1 MATKVFDLYAEIS
14 LDNSSYME
22 GLKTSENAGKDFEST
37 LKDNTSKTKTGFDTL
52 STAVSAC
59 KTVLATVGIG
69 FTMDKVIKGL
79 SEAYDEANKL
89 DEKLRGASTLYGSVA
104 VDQTKL
110 VDNLKSISLK
120 TGESLEVLGQTVYDA
135 MSAGV
140 QPTEDMADVLKVVAS
155 SSKLAKAGFTDTN
168 TAMKASLSIINAYG
182 MGIENINKVSDI
194 LLNTQNLGVT
204 TVGELSNALSKVT
217 PVASAFG
224 VSIEN
229 VTSALALMT
238 KQGTNTEVA
247 STGLS
252 SILSELGK
260 SGTTASENLQKASLS
275 AGLTETSFK
284 DLLSSGKS
292 LGDILDIMADYAEQ
306 NNLSLVDM
314 FSSIEAGKS
323 ALQITN
329 AGAEEF
335 NKTLDSMETATG
347 LVSESFE
354 KMVTPSQKL
363 DSAIATLKTTI
374 GEKLKPAVDSAKT
387 AVANLITK
395 MLGQEGQAEDL
406 DTAMSTLNKTLE
418 DYALAQEE
426 AKKKTDAFNLS
437 LEMTTKLNATV
448 ALKDLTESWKQ
459 YEAESQKVNQSIE
472 DTKVG
477 LESLY
482 YKAEKW
488 ATDYKLIP
496 QEDLDEIYDY
506 EERMNTL
513 LSLLQDYAEK
523 YQQTWS
529 EVTNDTSES
538 WLHKNVRELIEDVQE
553 YNVNLI
559 TLKDTQ
565 TQYENALNSTATSVA
580 QFVKDGK
587 LSLDEIRIYANA
599 LYDDVV
605 EILQNTKEEYSDIG
619 EVVEETN
626 GDIEESASTTIDTL
640 SKKLSLMEK
649 KIEDDFPNAFDSIKK
664 SFNAFKFSSLEDIE
678 EVYDLLKNPPAT
690 RELKPFDIDLSPIT
704 LAKTEFSKA
713 SDSILE
719 DTELT
724 KIEIYNALKDLSK
737 EYELTATDMVIISR
751 AITEANSEILE
762 SFIDGIQSDMEGAFH
777 SITASFETLGE
788 ALVESGDA
796 WETFGSIAYKALIQI
811 LEALGNQLTIVAVS
825 KAVMGDWAGAT
836 FAGAGAIL
844 AYTTAGVANAEA
856 KKMLEQI
863 GVDTSEIEKS
873 EEKKE
878 EDKEKE
884 PTKTKTE
891 EEVKEEKISSLEE
904 QIAMLE
910 ALVDN
915 KEQGVE
921 IPEQYQQDAKIRE
934 LQDRVRE
941 LEGRLNDTKE
951 VTVVQNINTVPM
963 TPYELEQQAYI
974 MAERLQWS

>member
-22 GLKTSENAGKDFEST
+22 GLKTSESAGKEFESK

-79 SEAYDEANKL
+79 SEAYNEATKL

-110 VDNLKSISLK
+110 VDNLKSISLQ

-140 QPTEDMADVLKVVAS
+140 QPTEDMAEVLQVVSA

-168 TAMKASLSIINAYG
+168 TAMKASLSVINAYG

-252 SILSELGK
+252 AILSELGK

-275 AGLTETSFK
+275 AGLAETSFK
-284 DLLSSGKS
+284 GLLDSGES
-292 LGDILDIMADYAEQ
+292 LGDILDIMSQYAEQ
-306 NNLSLVDM
+306 NHLSLVDM

-354 KMVTPSQKL
+354 KMVTPSQRL

-387 AVANLITK
+387 ALAELLTK
-395 MLGQEGQAEDL
+395 MVGQVDYSSTYE
-406 DTAMSTLNKTLE
+406 TTLNNLTTASENLKKAQKEAGDEINATTIAMQFQSKVDFWSGISKASTQYDSFNKTVKSLNSQLE
-418 DYALAQEE
+418 VQ
-426 AKKKTDAFNLS
+426 S
-437 LEMTTKLNATV
+437 SIVKLNEET
-448 ALKDLTESWKQ
+448 
-459 YEAESQKVNQSIE
+459 IE
-472 DTKVG
+472 NASKKSG
-477 LESLY
+477 L
-482 YKAEKW
+482 AV
-488 ATDYKLIP
+488 D
-496 QEDLDEIYDY
+496 
-506 EERMNTL
+506 
-513 LSLLQDYAEK
+513 
-523 YQQTWS
+523 
-529 EVTNDTSES
+529 
-538 WLHKNVRELIEDVQE
+538 ELIERLALMKAGNDDVFIPYVDGTE
-553 YNVNLI
+553 LVSLMGAVENLSANKVKVDE
-559 TLKDTQ
+559 LKAQ
-565 TQYENALNSTATSVA
+565 IENAQSATENFVTSLAEMVSKGVISV
-580 QFVKDGK
+580 
-587 LSLDEIRIYANA
+587 
-599 LYDDVV
+599 
-605 EILQNTKEEYSDIG
+605 SDISLVNTNLAN
-619 EVVEETN
+619 EVQK
-626 GDIEESASTTIDTL
+626 TIDTL
-640 SKKLSLMEK
+640 SKEVGVVAPLDVVPQKFEEAKESVVSFATTAIRYTEPYGKAMDEYYSKLYGIPISTPFYKAYQE
-649 KIEDDFPNAFDSIKK
+649 IIK
-664 SFNAFKFSSLEDIE
+664 DG
-678 EVYDLLKNPPAT
+678 
-690 RELKPFDIDLSPIT
+690 
-704 LAKTEFSKA
+704 
-713 SDSILE
+713 
-719 DTELT
+719 ELT
-724 KIEIYNALKDLSK
+724 KVEIYKNLKEISDQ
-737 EYELTATDMVIISR
+737 YELTGTDLVVISQ
-751 AITEANSEILE
+751 AKAEANREIWK
-762 SFIDGIQSDMEGAFH
+762 SFASGFKQDMESSFY
-777 SITASFETLGE
+777 SVTASFEDLGE
-788 ALVESGDA
+788 ALVNGEDA
-796 WETFGSIAYKALIQI
+796 WQSFGSIAIKALTQI
-811 LEALGNQLTIVAVS
+811 LESLGNQLAVMAVS
-825 KAVMGDWAGAT
+825 KALMGDWVGAVLAGS
-836 FAGAGAIL
+836 GAVL
-844 AYTTAGVANAEA
+844 AYTTAGVTNAKGME
-856 KKMLEQI
+856 MLEKL
-863 GVDTSEIEKS
+863 GVDT
-873 EEKKE
+873 EEE
-878 EDKEKE
+878 ETDKDKTTGTKTE
-884 PTKTKTE
+884 PTKPKTE

-941 LEGRLNDTKE
+941 LEGRLNETKE

>member
-14 LDNSSYME
+14 LDNSSYIE
-22 GLKTSENAGKDFEST
+22 GLKTSENAGKSFESS

-59 KTVLATVGIG
+59 KTVLSTIGIG

-79 SEAYDEANKL
+79 SEAYEEANKL

-110 VDNLKSISLK
+110 VNNLKSISLQ
-120 TGESLEVLGQTVYDA
+120 TGESLEALGQTVYDA

-140 QPTEDMADVLKVVAS
+140 QPTEDMADVLQVVSA

-168 TAMKASLSIINAYG
+168 TAMKASLSVINAYG
-182 MGIENINKVSDI
+182 MGIENVSKVSDI

-284 DLLSSGKS
+284 DLLASGKS
-292 LGDILDIMADYAEQ
+292 LGDILGIMSDYAEQ

-354 KMVTPSQKL
+354 KMVTPSQRL

-374 GEKLKPAVDSAKT
+374 GEKFKPTIDSAKT
-387 AVANLITK
+387 ALADLLTK
-395 MLGQEGQAEDL
+395 MTGQVDYSSTYETTLNNLAKASENLKKAQKGAGDEINA
-406 DTAMSTLNKTLE
+406 TTIAMQFQSRVDFWSGISKASTQYDSLNKTIKSLNSQLQVQEGIVSINEETIAKAVE
-418 DYALAQEE
+418 DS
-426 AKKKTDAFNLS
+426 KLS
-437 LEMTTKLNATV
+437 LEDLMNRLAMMKEGKVDVDIPYVT
-448 ALKDLTESWKQ
+448 DLTGLMGAFEKISENKAKVDELKAQ
-459 YEAESQKVNQSIE
+459 IENAQSATENFVTSLAEMVSKGVISVSDI
-472 DTKVG
+472 
-477 LESLY
+477 SL
-482 YKAEKW
+482 
-488 ATDYKLIP
+488 I
-496 QEDLDEIYDY
+496 
-506 EERMNTL
+506 NTNL
-513 LSLLQDYAEK
+513 A
-523 YQQTWS
+523 S
-529 EVTNDTSES
+529 EVQKTIDTLSKE
-538 WLHKNVRELIEDVQE
+538 VGV
-553 YNVNLI
+553 
-559 TLKDTQ
+559 
-565 TQYENALNSTATSVA
+565 VA
-580 QFVKDGK
+580 P
-587 LSLDEIRIYANA
+587 L
-599 LYDDVV
+599 DVV
-605 EILQNTKEEYSDIG
+605 PQKIE
-619 EVVEETN
+619 EVVKKTN
-626 GDIEESASTTIDTL
+626 GDIEESASTTVDTL
-640 SKKLSLMEK
+640 LKKLSLMEK
-649 KIEDDFPNAFDSIKK
+649 KIEDDFPNVFDEIKKDFDDTTDSITNGFDTL
-664 SFNAFKFSSLEDIE
+664 SNVAIGSSAT
-678 EVYDLLKNPPAT
+678 LKNSVGDLFYVDTRPIALAT
-690 RELKPFDIDLSPIT
+690 
-704 LAKTEFSKA
+704 TEFSKA
-713 SDSILE
+713 SKSILS
-719 DTELT
+719 DTEST
-724 KIEIYNALKDLSK
+724 KVEIYTQLKDLSE
-737 EYELTATDMVIISR
+737 EYELTVTDMTILSQ
-751 AITEANSEILE
+751 AKAKANREIWKN
-762 SFIDGIQSDMEGAFH
+762 FADGFMADMESTFY
-777 SITASFETLGE
+777 SVTASFEDLGE
-788 ALVESGDA
+788 ALVNGEDA
-796 WETFGSIAYKALIQI
+796 WQSFGSIAIKALTQI
-811 LEALGNQLTIVAVS
+811 LESLGNQLAVMAVS
-825 KAVMGDWAGAT
+825 KALMGDWAGAVL
-836 FAGAGAIL
+836 AGGGAVL
-844 AYTTAGVANAEA
+844 AYTTAGVTNAKGME
-856 KKMLEQI
+856 MLEKL
-863 GVDTSEIEKS
+863 GVDTEE
-873 EEKKE
+873 EEKT
-878 EDKEKE
+878 DKDKTTDKGTE
-884 PTKTKTE
+884 PTKPKTE

-934 LQDRVRE
+934 LQDRIRE
-941 LEGRLNDTKE
+941 LEGRLNETKE

>member
-22 GLKTSENAGKDFEST
+22 GLKTSENAGKSFEST
-37 LKDNTSKTKTGFDTL
+37 VKGNTSKAKTGFDSL
-52 STAVSAC
+52 SSAVSVC
-59 KTVLATVGIG
+59 KSALTAIGIG
-69 FTMDKVIKGL
+69 FSIDKVVKGL
-79 SEAYDEANKL
+79 SEAYEEANKL
-89 DEKLRGASTLYGSVA
+89 DEKLRGASTLYGSVE

-110 VDNLKSISLK
+110 VDNLKSISLQ

-140 QPTEDMADVLKVVAS
+140 QPTEDMAEVLQVVSA

-168 TAMKASLSIINAYG
+168 TAMKASLSVINAYG

-292 LGDILDIMADYAEQ
+292 LGDILDIMADYAEK

-335 NKTLDSMETATG
+335 NKTLDSMETASG
-347 LVSESFE
+347 LVDDSFE
-354 KMVTPSQKL
+354 KMITPSQKL

-374 GEKLKPAVDSAKT
+374 GEKLKPAVDSAKI
-387 AVANLITK
+387 ALADLLTK
-395 MLGQEGQAEDL
+395 MTGQVDYSSTYETTLNNLAKASENLKKAQKEAGDEINATTIAMQFQTKMDFWSSISKASSQYNTMVKQYSSLTNQQKEVGKTIEGNMKILQEAGTQTGRTVNEVLTVLAQAATNRKVDASRILQIDNLPDLMEAAEVLGDNNQKLKEIESQAE
-406 DTAMSTLNKTLE
+406 STKNAISDFEKS
-418 DYALAQEE
+418 LAEMVS
-426 AKKKTDAFNLS
+426 KGVISVSDIS
-437 LEMTTKLNATV
+437 LINT
-448 ALKDLTESWKQ
+448 
-459 YEAESQKVNQSIE
+459 
-472 DTKVG
+472 
-477 LESLY
+477 SL
-482 YKAEKW
+482 A
-488 ATDYKLIP
+488 
-496 QEDLDEIYDY
+496 
-506 EERMNTL
+506 
-513 LSLLQDYAEK
+513 
-523 YQQTWS
+523 S
-529 EVTNDTSES
+529 EVQ
-538 WLHKNVRELIEDVQE
+538 K
-553 YNVNLI
+553 
-559 TLKDTQ
+559 
-565 TQYENALNSTATSVA
+565 
-580 QFVKDGK
+580 
-587 LSLDEIRIYANA
+587 
-599 LYDDVV
+599 
-605 EILQNTKEEYSDIG
+605 
-619 EVVEETN
+619 
-626 GDIEESASTTIDTL
+626 TIDTL
-640 SKKLSLMEK
+640 SKEVGVVAPLDVVPQKFEEAKGSVVEFTGTATKNLEWYGKAMDEYYSKLYGLPISTPFYKAYQE
-649 KIEDDFPNAFDSIKK
+649 IIK
-664 SFNAFKFSSLEDIE
+664 DG
-678 EVYDLLKNPPAT
+678 
-690 RELKPFDIDLSPIT
+690 
-704 LAKTEFSKA
+704 
-713 SDSILE
+713 
-719 DTELT
+719 ELT
-724 KIEIYNALKDLSK
+724 KVEIYKNLQEIS
-737 EYELTATDMVIISR
+737 EQYELTGTDLTIISQ
-751 AITEANSEILE
+751 AKAEANREIWK
-762 SFIDGIQSDMEGAFH
+762 SFASGFKQDMESSFY
-777 SITASFETLGE
+777 SVMASFEDLGE
-788 ALVESGDA
+788 ALVNGEDA
-796 WETFGSIAYKALIQI
+796 WQSFGSIAIKALTQI
-811 LEALGNQLTIVAVS
+811 LESLGNQLAVMAVS
-825 KAVMGDWAGAT
+825 KALMGDWAGAVL
-836 FAGAGAIL
+836 AGGGAVL
-844 AYTTAGVANAEA
+844 AYTTAGVTNAKGME
-856 KKMLEQI
+856 MLEKL
-863 GVDTSEIEKS
+863 GVDTE
-873 EEKKE
+873 EEKTDKDKTT
-878 EDKEKE
+878 DKETE
-884 PTKTKTE
+884 PTKPKTE

-941 LEGRLNDTKE
+941 LEGRLNETKE

>member
-22 GLKTSENAGKDFEST
+22 GLRTSESAGKDFESS
-37 LKDNTSKTKTGFDTL
+37 LKGNTSKTKTGFDTL
-52 STAVSAC
+52 STSVSAC
-59 KTVLATVGIG
+59 KSVLATVGIG

-79 SEAYDEANKL
+79 YEAYNEATKL

-110 VDNLKSISLK
+110 VDNLKSISLQ

-140 QPTEDMADVLKVVAS
+140 QPTEDMAEVLQVVSA

-168 TAMKASLSIINAYG
+168 TAMKASLSVINAYG
-182 MGIENINKVSDI
+182 MGIENINKVSDV

-252 SILSELGK
+252 AILSELGK

-284 DLLSSGKS
+284 GLLDSGES
-292 LGDILDIMADYAEQ
+292 LGDILDIMSQYAEQ

-354 KMVTPSQKL
+354 KMVTPSQRL
-363 DSAIATLKTTI
+363 DSAIATLKTTM
-374 GEKLKPAVDSAKT
+374 GEKFKPAIDSAKT
-387 AVANLITK
+387 AVANLINK

-406 DTAMSTLNKTLE
+406 DTAISTLNKTLE

-426 AKKKTDAFNLS
+426 AKKKTDAHTLAMETLAKSNARSALRALS
-437 LEMTTKLNATV
+437 
-448 ALKDLTESWKQ
+448 ESWKQ
-459 YEAESQKVNQSIE
+459 YEKQSESVSNTTDMVEGKIKE
-472 DTKVG
+472 
-477 LESLY
+477 LYESAKKYAVQL
-482 YKAEKW
+482 
-488 ATDYKLIP
+488 TLIGE
-496 QEDLDEIYDY
+496 EDLDDISDY
-506 EERMNTL
+506 NERLTTL
-513 LSLLQDYAEK
+513 LANLKTYADNRPTYEDGSIDYQANK
-523 YQQTWS
+523 IY
-529 EVTNDTSES
+529 
-538 WLHKNVRELIEDVQE
+538 
-553 YNVNLI
+553 NLI
-559 TLKDTQ
+559 DSIDAYTIKLSELELSQINLQESFK
-565 TQYENALNSTATSVA
+565 STAEVVA
-580 QFVKDGK
+580 QYVKEGK
-587 LSLDEIRIYANA
+587 LSLAEVQVYAGN
-599 LYDDVV
+599 LYDNVV
-605 EILQNTKEEYSDIG
+605 TILEGTSQNFEKAEDSISQGFSTAGASVSDFAK
-619 EVVEETN
+619 
-626 GDIEESASTTIDTL
+626 SASANMEWYDKVMENYYR
-640 SKKLSLMEK
+640 KKYG
-649 KIEDDFPNAFDSIKK
+649 
-664 SFNAFKFSSLEDIE
+664 LEI
-678 EVYDLLKNPPAT
+678 A
-690 RELKPFDIDLSPIT
+690 
-704 LAKTEFSKA
+704 TEFSKA
-713 SDSILE
+713 SEIIVN
-719 DTELT
+719 DTEMT
-724 KIEIYNALKDLSK
+724 KVRIYNALKDLSDQ
-737 EYELTATDMVIISR
+737 YELTTSDIEIISQ
-751 AITEANSEILE
+751 AKAEASREIWK
-762 SFIDGIQSDMEGAFH
+762 SFASGFMQDMESTFY
-777 SITASFETLGE
+777 SVTASFEDLGE
-788 ALVESGDA
+788 ALINGEDA
-796 WETFGSIAYKALIQI
+796 WQSFGSIAIKALTQI
-811 LEALGNQLTIVAVS
+811 LESLGNQLAVMAVS
-825 KAVMGDWAGAT
+825 KALMGDWAGAVL
-836 FAGAGAIL
+836 AGGGAVL
-844 AYTTAGVANAEA
+844 AYTTAGVTNAKGMEML
-856 KKMLEQI
+856 KKL
-863 GVDTSEIEKS
+863 GVDDEGGGEDD
-873 EEKKE
+873 
-878 EDKEKE
+878 EDKNTNKGTKPTKPKTEKE
-884 PTKTKTE
+884 L
-891 EEVKEEKISSLEE
+891 KEEKIGSLEK

-941 LEGRLNDTKE
+941 LEGRLNETKE

>member
-22 GLKTSENAGKDFEST
+22 GLKTSENAGKDFESK

-52 STAVSAC
+52 STSVSAC

-79 SEAYDEANKL
+79 SEAYEEATKL

-110 VDNLKSISLK
+110 VDNLKSISLQ

-168 TAMKASLSIINAYG
+168 TAMKASLSVINAYG

-284 DLLSSGKS
+284 GLLDSGQS
-292 LGDILDIMADYAEQ
+292 LGDILDIMSRYAEK

-387 AVANLITK
+387 ALADLLTK
-395 MLGQEGQAEDL
+395 MTGQVDYSSTYETTLNNLAKASENLKKAQKEAGDEINA
-406 DTAMSTLNKTLE
+406 TTIAMQFQSRVDFWSGISKASTQYDSLNKTIKNLNSQLQVQSGIVSINE
-418 DYALAQEE
+418 ETIANAVEKSKLSIDDLMNRLAIMKEGKNDDVFIPYITDPSE
-426 AKKKTDAFNLS
+426 LAGLMTAFEKISENKAKVD
-437 LEMTTKLNATV
+437 E
-448 ALKDLTESWKQ
+448 LKAQIES
-459 YEAESQKVNQSIE
+459 AESSTENFVA
-472 DTKVG
+472 
-477 LESLY
+477 SL
-482 YKAEKW
+482 AEMVSKGV
-488 ATDYKLIP
+488 I
-496 QEDLDEIYDY
+496 
-506 EERMNTL
+506 
-513 LSLLQDYAEK
+513 
-523 YQQTWS
+523 
-529 EVTNDTSES
+529 
-538 WLHKNVRELIEDVQE
+538 
-553 YNVNLI
+553 
-559 TLKDTQ
+559 
-565 TQYENALNSTATSVA
+565 SV
-580 QFVKDGK
+580 
-587 LSLDEIRIYANA
+587 
-599 LYDDVV
+599 
-605 EILQNTKEEYSDIG
+605 SDISLVNTSLAN
-619 EVVEETN
+619 EVQKTV
-626 GDIEESASTTIDTL
+626 DTL
-640 SKKLSLMEK
+640 SKEVGVIAPLDVVPQKFEEAKESVVEFTGTASKNLEWYGKAMDEYYSKLYGLPISTPFYKAYQE
-649 KIEDDFPNAFDSIKK
+649 IIK
-664 SFNAFKFSSLEDIE
+664 DG
-678 EVYDLLKNPPAT
+678 
-690 RELKPFDIDLSPIT
+690 
-704 LAKTEFSKA
+704 
-713 SDSILE
+713 
-719 DTELT
+719 ELT
-724 KIEIYNALKDLSK
+724 KVEIYKNLQEIS
-737 EYELTATDMVIISR
+737 EQYELTGTDLVVISQAKAEASR
-751 AITEANSEILE
+751 EIWDNFA
-762 SFIDGIQSDMEGAFH
+762 SGFKKDMESSFY
-777 SITASFETLGE
+777 SVTASFEDLGE
-788 ALVESGDA
+788 ALVNGEDA
-796 WETFGSIAYKALIQI
+796 WQSFGSIAIKALTQI
-811 LEALGNQLTIVAVS
+811 LESLGNQLAVMAVS
-825 KAVMGDWAGAT
+825 KALMGDWAGAVL
-836 FAGAGAIL
+836 AGGGAVL
-844 AYTTAGVANAEA
+844 AYTTAGVTNAKGME
-856 KKMLEQI
+856 MLEKI
-863 GVDTSEIEKS
+863 GVDTDDGGDDGGD
-873 EEKKE
+873 
-878 EDKEKE
+878 DKDKN
-884 PTKTKTE
+884 TKPKTE
-891 EEVKEEKISSLEE
+891 EEIKEEKISSLQE

-941 LEGRLNDTKE
+941 LEGRLNETKE

>member
-22 GLKTSENAGKDFEST
+22 GLRASENAGKDFESR

-79 SEAYDEANKL
+79 SEAYNEATKL

-110 VDNLKSISLK
+110 VDNLKSISLQ

-140 QPTEDMADVLKVVAS
+140 QPTEDMAEVLQVVSA

-168 TAMKASLSIINAYG
+168 TAMKASLSVINAYG

-284 DLLSSGKS
+284 GLLDSGKS
-292 LGDILDIMADYAEQ
+292 LGDILDIMSTYAEQ

-335 NKTLDSMETATG
+335 NETLDSMETATG

-459 YEAESQKVNQSIE
+459 YEAESQKVNQTIE
-472 DTKVG
+472 DTKAG

-513 LSLLQDYAEK
+513 LSLLYDYAEK

-565 TQYENALNSTATSVA
+565 IQYENALNSTATSVA

-626 GDIEESASTTIDTL
+626 EDIEETVSITVDTL
-640 SKKLSLMEK
+640 LQKLSLMEK
-649 KIEDDFPNAFDSIKK
+649 KIEAYFPNAFDSIKK

-678 EVYDLLKNPPAT
+678 EVYDLLKNPPTT
-690 RELKPFDIDLSPIT
+690 RTLKPFDIDLSPIAF
-704 LAKTEFSKA
+704 AKTEFSKA
-713 SDSILE
+713 SDSIME

-762 SFIDGIQSDMEGAFH
+762 SFIGGIKSDMKGAFH

-788 ALVESGDA
+788 ALVESEGA

-825 KAVMGDWAGAT
+825 KAVMGDWAGAA

-856 KKMLEQI
+856 KKMLEKI

-891 EEVKEEKISSLEE
+891 EEIKQERISSLEE
-904 QIAMLE
+904 EIAMLE
-910 ALVDN
+910 AFVDN

-941 LEGRLNDTKE
+941 LEGRLNETKE

>member
-1 MATKVFDLYAEIS
+1 
-14 LDNSSYME
+14 ME
-22 GLKTSENAGKDFEST
+22 GLRTSENAGKDFESS

-79 SEAYDEANKL
+79 SEAYNEATKL

-110 VDNLKSISLK
+110 VDNLKSISLQ

-140 QPTEDMADVLKVVAS
+140 QPTEDMADVLKVVSA

-168 TAMKASLSIINAYG
+168 TAMRASLSVINAYG

-284 DLLSSGKS
+284 GLLDSGKS
-292 LGDILDIMADYAEQ
+292 LGDILDIMSTYAEQ

-387 AVANLITK
+387 ALADLLTK
-395 MLGQEGQAEDL
+395 MTGQVDYSSTYETTLNNLAKASENLKKAQKEAGDEINA
-406 DTAMSTLNKTLE
+406 TTIAMQFQSKVDFWSGISKASTQYDSLNKTIKSLNSQ
-418 DYALAQEE
+418 LQVQEGIVSINE
-426 AKKKTDAFNLS
+426 ETIAKAVEKSELS
-437 LEMTTKLNATV
+437 LE
-448 ALKDLTESWKQ
+448 DL
-459 YEAESQKVNQSIE
+459 
-472 DTKVG
+472 
-477 LESLY
+477 
-482 YKAEKW
+482 
-488 ATDYKLIP
+488 
-496 QEDLDEIYDY
+496 
-506 EERMNTL
+506 MNTL
-513 LSLLQDYAEK
+513 AIMQNDKTGDVFIPNITDPSELSGLMGAFERISENKAKVDELKAQIESAQSSTENFVASLAEMVSK
-523 YQQTWS
+523 G
-529 EVTNDTSES
+529 V
-538 WLHKNVRELIEDVQE
+538 I
-553 YNVNLI
+553 
-559 TLKDTQ
+559 
-565 TQYENALNSTATSVA
+565 SV
-580 QFVKDGK
+580 
-587 LSLDEIRIYANA
+587 
-599 LYDDVV
+599 
-605 EILQNTKEEYSDIG
+605 SDISLVNTSLAN
-619 EVVEETN
+619 EVQKTV
-626 GDIEESASTTIDTL
+626 DTL
-640 SKKLSLMEK
+640 SKEVGVIAPLDVVPQKFEEAKESVVEFTGTASKNLEWYGKAMDEYYSKLYGIPISTPFYKAYQE
-649 KIEDDFPNAFDSIKK
+649 IIK
-664 SFNAFKFSSLEDIE
+664 DG
-678 EVYDLLKNPPAT
+678 
-690 RELKPFDIDLSPIT
+690 
-704 LAKTEFSKA
+704 
-713 SDSILE
+713 
-719 DTELT
+719 ELT
-724 KIEIYNALKDLSK
+724 KVEIYKNLQEIS
-737 EYELTATDMVIISR
+737 EQYELTGTDLVVISQ
-751 AITEANSEILE
+751 AKAEANREIWK
-762 SFIDGIQSDMEGAFH
+762 SFASGFKQDMESSFY
-777 SITASFETLGE
+777 SVMASFEDLGE
-788 ALVESGDA
+788 ALVNGEDA
-796 WETFGSIAYKALIQI
+796 WQSFGSIAIKALTQI
-811 LEALGNQLTIVAVS
+811 LESLGNQLAVMAVS
-825 KAVMGDWAGAT
+825 KALMGDWAGAVL
-836 FAGAGAIL
+836 ASGGAIL
-844 AYTTAGVANAEA
+844 AYTTAGVTNAKGME
-856 KKMLEQI
+856 MLEKL
-863 GVDTSEIEKS
+863 GVDDEGGG
-873 EEKKE
+873 
-878 EDKEKE
+878 EDDKDKPTGNGTK
-884 PTKTKTE
+884 PTKPKTE
-891 EEVKEEKISSLEE
+891 EEIKEEKISSLEE

-934 LQDRVRE
+934 LQDKVRE
-941 LEGRLNDTKE
+941 LEGRLNETKE

>member
-22 GLKTSENAGKDFEST
+22 GLRTSESAGKDFESS

-79 SEAYDEANKL
+79 SEAYNEATKL

-110 VDNLKSISLK
+110 VDNLKSISLQ

-140 QPTEDMADVLKVVAS
+140 QPTEDMAEVLQVVSA

-168 TAMKASLSIINAYG
+168 TAMKASLSVINAYG

-252 SILSELGK
+252 AILSELGK

-284 DLLSSGKS
+284 GLLDSGES
-292 LGDILDIMADYAEQ
+292 LGDILDIMSQYAEQ

-354 KMVTPSQKL
+354 KMVTPSQRL
-363 DSAIATLKTTI
+363 DSAIATLKTTM
-374 GEKLKPAVDSAKT
+374 GEKFKPAIDSAKT
-387 AVANLITK
+387 AVANLINK

-406 DTAMSTLNKTLE
+406 DTAISTLNKTLE

-426 AKKKTDAFNLS
+426 AKKKTDAHTLAMETLAKSNARSALRALS
-437 LEMTTKLNATV
+437 
-448 ALKDLTESWKQ
+448 ESWKQ
-459 YEAESQKVNQSIE
+459 YEKQSESVSNTTDMVEGKIKE
-472 DTKVG
+472 
-477 LESLY
+477 LYESAKKYAVQL
-482 YKAEKW
+482 
-488 ATDYKLIP
+488 TLIGE
-496 QEDLDEIYDY
+496 EDLDDISDY
-506 EERMNTL
+506 NERLTTL
-513 LSLLQDYAEK
+513 LANLKTYADNRPTYEDGSIDYQANK
-523 YQQTWS
+523 IY
-529 EVTNDTSES
+529 
-538 WLHKNVRELIEDVQE
+538 
-553 YNVNLI
+553 NLI
-559 TLKDTQ
+559 DSIDAYTIKLSELELSQINLQESFK
-565 TQYENALNSTATSVA
+565 STAEVVA
-580 QFVKDGK
+580 QYVKEGK
-587 LSLDEIRIYANA
+587 LSLAEVQVYAGN

-605 EILQNTKEEYSDIG
+605 TILEGTSQNFEKAEDSISQGFSTAGASVSDFAK
-619 EVVEETN
+619 
-626 GDIEESASTTIDTL
+626 SASANMEWYDKVMENYYR
-640 SKKLSLMEK
+640 KKYGLN
-649 KIEDDFPNAFDSIKK
+649 IA
-664 SFNAFKFSSLEDIE
+664 
-678 EVYDLLKNPPAT
+678 
-690 RELKPFDIDLSPIT
+690 
-704 LAKTEFSKA
+704 TEFSKA
-713 SDSILE
+713 SEIIVN
-719 DTELT
+719 DTEMT
-724 KIEIYNALKDLSK
+724 KVQIYNALKDLSDQ
-737 EYELTATDMVIISR
+737 YELTTSDIEIISQ
-751 AITEANSEILE
+751 AKAEASREIWK
-762 SFIDGIQSDMEGAFH
+762 SFASGFMQDMESTFY
-777 SITASFETLGE
+777 SVTASFEDLGE
-788 ALVESGDA
+788 ALINGEDA
-796 WETFGSIAYKALIQI
+796 WQSFGSIAIKALTQI
-811 LEALGNQLTIVAVS
+811 LESLGNQLAVMAVS
-825 KAVMGDWAGAT
+825 KALMGDWAGAVL
-836 FAGAGAIL
+836 AGGGAVL
-844 AYTTAGVANAEA
+844 AYTTAGVTNAKGMEML
-856 KKMLEQI
+856 KKL
-863 GVDTSEIEKS
+863 GVDDEGGGEDD
-873 EEKKE
+873 
-878 EDKEKE
+878 EDKNTNKGTKPTKPKTEKE
-884 PTKTKTE
+884 L
-891 EEVKEEKISSLEE
+891 KEEKIGSLEK

-941 LEGRLNDTKE
+941 LEGRLNETKE

>member
-22 GLKTSENAGKDFEST
+22 GLKTSENAGKDFESK
-37 LKDNTSKTKTGFDTL
+37 LKDNTSKTKTGFDIM

-59 KTVLATVGIG
+59 KKVLATVGVG

-79 SEAYDEANKL
+79 SEAYNEATKL

-110 VDNLKSISLK
+110 VDNLKSISLQ

-140 QPTEDMADVLKVVAS
+140 QPTEDMADVLKVVSS

-168 TAMKASLSIINAYG
+168 TAMKASLSVINAYG
-182 MGIENINKVSDI
+182 MGIDNINKVSDI

-229 VTSALALMT
+229 VTSALAIMT

-284 DLLSSGKS
+284 DLLNSGKS
-292 LGDILDIMADYAEQ
+292 LGDILDIMSQYAEK

-354 KMVTPSQKL
+354 KMVTPSQRL

-387 AVANLITK
+387 ALADLLTK
-395 MLGQEGQAEDL
+395 MTGQVDYSSTYE
-406 DTAMSTLNKTLE
+406 TTLNNLAKASENLKKAQKEAGDEINATTIAMQFQSKVDFWSGISKASEQYDKMVKQYSSLTKQQKEVGKTVEGNMKILQE
-418 DYALAQEE
+418 AAAKTGRTVDEVLTVLAQASTNRKVDASRILQVDNLPDLMEAAEVIGENKTKVEELQAQIDSTQSATENFVTSLAEMVSKGVISVSDISLINTNLANEVQKTVDTISKEVDVVAPLDVVPQKFEE
-426 AKKKTDAFNLS
+426 AKESVVEFTGTATKNLEWYGKAMDEYYS
-437 LEMTTKLNATV
+437 KL
-448 ALKDLTESWKQ
+448 
-459 YEAESQKVNQSIE
+459 Y
-472 DTKVG
+472 G
-477 LESLY
+477 LPISTPF
-482 YKAEKW
+482 YKA
-488 ATDYKLIP
+488 Y
-496 QEDLDEIYDY
+496 QEI
-506 EERMNTL
+506 
-513 LSLLQDYAEK
+513 
-523 YQQTWS
+523 
-529 EVTNDTSES
+529 
-538 WLHKNVRELIEDVQE
+538 I
-553 YNVNLI
+553 
-559 TLKDTQ
+559 
-565 TQYENALNSTATSVA
+565 
-580 QFVKDGK
+580 KDG
-587 LSLDEIRIYANA
+587 
-599 LYDDVV
+599 
-605 EILQNTKEEYSDIG
+605 
-619 EVVEETN
+619 
-626 GDIEESASTTIDTL
+626 
-640 SKKLSLMEK
+640 
-649 KIEDDFPNAFDSIKK
+649 
-664 SFNAFKFSSLEDIE
+664 
-678 EVYDLLKNPPAT
+678 
-690 RELKPFDIDLSPIT
+690 
-704 LAKTEFSKA
+704 
-713 SDSILE
+713 
-719 DTELT
+719 ELT
-724 KIEIYNALKDLSK
+724 KVEIYKNLQEIS
-737 EYELTATDMVIISR
+737 EQYELTGTDLVVISQAKAEASR
-751 AITEANSEILE
+751 EIWE
-762 SFIDGIQSDMEGAFH
+762 NFASGFKKDMESTFY
-777 SITASFETLGE
+777 SVTASFEDLGE
-788 ALVESGDA
+788 ALINGEDA
-796 WETFGSIAYKALIQI
+796 WQSFGSIAIKALTQI
-811 LEALGNQLTIVAVS
+811 LESLGNQLAVMAVS
-825 KAVMGDWAGAT
+825 KALMGDWAGAVL
-836 FAGAGAIL
+836 AGGGAVL
-844 AYTTAGVANAEA
+844 AYTTAGVTNAKGME
-856 KKMLEQI
+856 MLEKL
-863 GVDTSEIEKS
+863 GVDT
-873 EEKKE
+873 EEEETDKDKTTDKKT
-878 EDKEKE
+878 E
-884 PTKTKTE
+884 PTKPKTE

-941 LEGRLNDTKE
+941 LEGRLNETKE

>member
-1 MATKVFDLYAEIS
+1 
-14 LDNSSYME
+14 ME
-22 GLKTSENAGKDFEST
+22 GLKTSESAGKDFESS
-37 LKDNTSKTKTGFDTL
+37 LKGNTSKTKTGFDTL
-52 STAVSAC
+52 STSVSAC
-59 KTVLATVGIG
+59 KSVLATVGIG

-79 SEAYDEANKL
+79 SEAYNEATKL

-110 VDNLKSISLK
+110 VDNLKSISLQ

-140 QPTEDMADVLKVVAS
+140 QPTEDMAEVLQVVSA

-168 TAMKASLSIINAYG
+168 TAMKASLSVINAYG
-182 MGIENINKVSDI
+182 MDIENINKVSDV

-252 SILSELGK
+252 AILSELGK

-284 DLLSSGKS
+284 GLLFSGKS
-292 LGDILDIMADYAEQ
+292 LGDILDIMSQYAEQ
-306 NNLSLVDM
+306 NHLSLVDM

-354 KMVTPSQKL
+354 KMVTPSQRL
-363 DSAIATLKTTI
+363 DSAIATLKTTM
-374 GEKLKPAVDSAKT
+374 GEKFKPAIDSAKT
-387 AVANLITK
+387 AVANLINK

-406 DTAMSTLNKTLE
+406 DTAISTLNKTLE

-426 AKKKTDAFNLS
+426 AKKKTDAHTLAMETLAKSNARSALRALS
-437 LEMTTKLNATV
+437 
-448 ALKDLTESWKQ
+448 ESWKQ
-459 YEAESQKVNQSIE
+459 YEKQSESVSNTTDMVEGKIKE
-472 DTKVG
+472 
-477 LESLY
+477 LYESAKKYAVQL
-482 YKAEKW
+482 
-488 ATDYKLIP
+488 TLIGE
-496 QEDLDEIYDY
+496 EDLDDISDY
-506 EERMNTL
+506 NERLTTL
-513 LSLLQDYAEK
+513 LANLKTYADNRPTYEDGSIDYQANK
-523 YQQTWS
+523 IY
-529 EVTNDTSES
+529 
-538 WLHKNVRELIEDVQE
+538 
-553 YNVNLI
+553 NLI
-559 TLKDTQ
+559 DSIDAYTIKLSELELSQINLQESFK
-565 TQYENALNSTATSVA
+565 STAEVVA
-580 QFVKDGK
+580 QYVKEGK
-587 LSLDEIRIYANA
+587 LSLAEVQVYAGN

-605 EILQNTKEEYSDIG
+605 TILEGTSQNFEKAEDSISQGFSTAGASVSDFAK
-619 EVVEETN
+619 
-626 GDIEESASTTIDTL
+626 SASANMEWYDKVMENYYR
-640 SKKLSLMEK
+640 KKYGLN
-649 KIEDDFPNAFDSIKK
+649 IA
-664 SFNAFKFSSLEDIE
+664 
-678 EVYDLLKNPPAT
+678 
-690 RELKPFDIDLSPIT
+690 
-704 LAKTEFSKA
+704 TEFSKA
-713 SDSILE
+713 SEIIVN
-719 DTELT
+719 DTEMT
-724 KIEIYNALKDLSK
+724 KVQIYNALKDLSDQ
-737 EYELTATDMVIISR
+737 YELTTSDIEIISQ
-751 AITEANSEILE
+751 AKAEASREIWK
-762 SFIDGIQSDMEGAFH
+762 SFASGFMQDMESTFY
-777 SITASFETLGE
+777 SVTASFEDLGE
-788 ALVESGDA
+788 ALINGEDA
-796 WETFGSIAYKALIQI
+796 WQSFGSIAIKALTQI
-811 LEALGNQLTIVAVS
+811 LESLGNQLAVMAVS
-825 KAVMGDWAGAT
+825 KALMGDWAGAVL
-836 FAGAGAIL
+836 AGGGAVL
-844 AYTTAGVANAEA
+844 AYTTAGVTNAKGMEML
-856 KKMLEQI
+856 KKL
-863 GVDTSEIEKS
+863 GVDDEGGGEDD
-873 EEKKE
+873 
-878 EDKEKE
+878 EDKNTTKGTKPTKPKTEKE
-884 PTKTKTE
+884 L
-891 EEVKEEKISSLEE
+891 KEEKISSLEE

-941 LEGRLNDTKE
+941 LEGRLNETKE

>member
-22 GLKTSENAGKDFEST
+22 GLRTSESAGKNFESS

-79 SEAYDEANKL
+79 SEAYNEATKL

-110 VDNLKSISLK
+110 VDNLKSISLQ

-140 QPTEDMADVLKVVAS
+140 QPTEDMAEVLQVVSA

-168 TAMKASLSIINAYG
+168 TAMKASLSVINAYG
-182 MGIENINKVSDI
+182 MGIENINKVSDV

-252 SILSELGK
+252 AILSELGK

-284 DLLSSGKS
+284 GLLDSGES
-292 LGDILDIMADYAEQ
+292 LGDILDIMSQYAEQ
-306 NNLSLVDM
+306 NHLSLVDM

-354 KMVTPSQKL
+354 KMVTPSQRL

-374 GEKLKPAVDSAKT
+374 GEKLKPTVDSAKN
-387 AVANLITK
+387 ALADLLTK
-395 MLGQEGQAEDL
+395 MTGQVDYSSTYETTLNNLAKASENLKKAQKEAGDEINA
-406 DTAMSTLNKTLE
+406 TTIAMQFQSKVDFWSGISKASTQYDSLNKTIKTLNSQ
-418 DYALAQEE
+418 LQVQSGIVSINEE
-426 AKKKTDAFNLS
+426 TIAKASEKSKLS
-437 LEMTTKLNATV
+437 V
-448 ALKDLTESWKQ
+448 D
-459 YEAESQKVNQSIE
+459 
-472 DTKVG
+472 
-477 LESLY
+477 
-482 YKAEKW
+482 
-488 ATDYKLIP
+488 
-496 QEDLDEIYDY
+496 
-506 EERMNTL
+506 
-513 LSLLQDYAEK
+513 
-523 YQQTWS
+523 
-529 EVTNDTSES
+529 
-538 WLHKNVRELIEDVQE
+538 ELIER
-553 YNVNLI
+553 L
-559 TLKDTQ
+559 
-565 TQYENALNSTATSVA
+565 ALMKAGN
-580 QFVKDGK
+580 
-587 LSLDEIRIYANA
+587 
-599 LYDDVV
+599 DDVFIPYVDGTELVSLMGAV
-605 EILQNTKEEYSDIG
+605 ENLSANKVKVDELKAQIESAQSSTENFVASLAEMVSKGVISVSDISLVNTSLAN
-619 EVVEETN
+619 EVQKTV
-626 GDIEESASTTIDTL
+626 DTL
-640 SKKLSLMEK
+640 SKEVEEVEVVAPL
-649 KIEDDFPNAFDSIKK
+649 DSISKGFSTAGASVSDFAKSASANMEWYDNVMENYYRKK
-664 SFNAFKFSSLEDIE
+664 YGLEI
-678 EVYDLLKNPPAT
+678 A
-690 RELKPFDIDLSPIT
+690 
-704 LAKTEFSKA
+704 TEFSKA
-713 SDSILE
+713 SEIIVN
-719 DTELT
+719 DTEMT
-724 KIEIYNALKDLSK
+724 KVQIYNALKDLSDQ
-737 EYELTATDMVIISR
+737 YELTTSDIEIISQ
-751 AITEANSEILE
+751 AKAEASREIWK
-762 SFIDGIQSDMEGAFH
+762 SFASGFMQDMESTFY
-777 SITASFETLGE
+777 SVTASFEDLGE
-788 ALVESGDA
+788 ALINGEDA
-796 WETFGSIAYKALIQI
+796 WQSFGSIAIKALTQI
-811 LEALGNQLTIVAVS
+811 LESLGNQLAVMAVS
-825 KAVMGDWAGAT
+825 KALMGDWAGAVL
-836 FAGAGAIL
+836 ASGGAIL
-844 AYTTAGVANAEA
+844 AYTTAGVTNAKGME
-856 KKMLEQI
+856 MLEKL
-863 GVDTSEIEKS
+863 GVDTEDEKT
-873 EEKKE
+873 
-878 EDKEKE
+878 DKDKTTGTKTE
-884 PTKTKTE
+884 PTKPKTE

-941 LEGRLNDTKE
+941 LEGRLNETKE

>member
-22 GLKTSENAGKDFEST
+22 GLKTSESAGKEFESK

-79 SEAYDEANKL
+79 SEAYNEATKL

-110 VDNLKSISLK
+110 VDNLKSISLQ

-140 QPTEDMADVLKVVAS
+140 QPTEDMAEVLQVVSA

-168 TAMKASLSIINAYG
+168 TAMKASLSVINAYG
-182 MGIENINKVSDI
+182 MGIENINKVSDV

-252 SILSELGK
+252 AILSELGK

-284 DLLSSGKS
+284 GLLFSGKS

-354 KMVTPSQKL
+354 KMVTPSQRL

-374 GEKLKPAVDSAKT
+374 GEKLKPTVDSAKN
-387 AVANLITK
+387 ALADLLTK
-395 MLGQEGQAEDL
+395 MTGQVDYSSTYETTLNNLAKASENLKKAQKEAGDEINA
-406 DTAMSTLNKTLE
+406 TTIAMQFQSRVDFWSGISKASTQYDSLNKTIKNLNSQ
-418 DYALAQEE
+418 LQVQEGIVSINE
-426 AKKKTDAFNLS
+426 ETIANAVKKSELS
-437 LEMTTKLNATV
+437 LE
-448 ALKDLTESWKQ
+448 DL
-459 YEAESQKVNQSIE
+459 
-472 DTKVG
+472 
-477 LESLY
+477 
-482 YKAEKW
+482 
-488 ATDYKLIP
+488 
-496 QEDLDEIYDY
+496 
-506 EERMNTL
+506 MNTL
-513 LSLLQDYAEK
+513 AIMKKDKKGDVFIPNITDPAELSGLMGAFEKISENKAKVDELKAQIESAQTSTENFVASLAEMVSK
-523 YQQTWS
+523 G
-529 EVTNDTSES
+529 V
-538 WLHKNVRELIEDVQE
+538 I
-553 YNVNLI
+553 
-559 TLKDTQ
+559 
-565 TQYENALNSTATSVA
+565 SV
-580 QFVKDGK
+580 
-587 LSLDEIRIYANA
+587 
-599 LYDDVV
+599 
-605 EILQNTKEEYSDIG
+605 SDISLVNTSLAN
-619 EVVEETN
+619 EVQK
-626 GDIEESASTTIDTL
+626 TIDTL
-640 SKKLSLMEK
+640 SKEVGVIAPLDVVPQKFEEAKESVVEFTGTATKNLEWYGKAMDEYYSKLYGIPISTPFYKAYQEI
-649 KIEDDFPNAFDSIKK
+649 IESG
-664 SFNAFKFSSLEDIE
+664 
-678 EVYDLLKNPPAT
+678 
-690 RELKPFDIDLSPIT
+690 
-704 LAKTEFSKA
+704 
-713 SDSILE
+713 
-719 DTELT
+719 ELT
-724 KIEIYNALKDLSK
+724 KVEIYKNLQEISDQ
-737 EYELTATDMVIISR
+737 YELTGTDLVVISQ
-751 AITEANSEILE
+751 AKAEANREIWK
-762 SFIDGIQSDMEGAFH
+762 SFASGFKQDMESSFY
-777 SITASFETLGE
+777 SVTASFEDLGE
-788 ALVESGDA
+788 ALINGEDA
-796 WETFGSIAYKALIQI
+796 WQSFGSIAIKALTQI
-811 LEALGNQLTIVAVS
+811 LESLGNQLAVMAVS
-825 KAVMGDWAGAT
+825 KALMGDWAGAVL
-836 FAGAGAIL
+836 ASGGAVL
-844 AYTTAGVANAEA
+844 AYTTAGVTNAKGMEML
-856 KKMLEQI
+856 KKL
-863 GVDTSEIEKS
+863 GVDDEGGGEDD
-873 EEKKE
+873 
-878 EDKEKE
+878 EDKNTNKGTKPTKPKTEKE
-884 PTKTKTE
+884 L
-891 EEVKEEKISSLEE
+891 KEEKIGSLEK

-921 IPEQYQQDAKIRE
+921 IPEQYHQDAKIRE

-941 LEGRLNDTKE
+941 LEGRLNETKE

>member
-22 GLKTSENAGKDFEST
+22 GLKTSENAGKEFESS
-37 LKDNTSKTKTGFDTL
+37 LKGNTSKTKTGFDTL
-52 STAVSAC
+52 STSVSAC
-59 KTVLATVGIG
+59 KSVLATVGIG

-79 SEAYDEANKL
+79 SEAYNEATKL

-110 VDNLKSISLK
+110 VDNLKSISLQ

-168 TAMKASLSIINAYG
+168 TAMKASLSVINAYG

-284 DLLSSGKS
+284 DLLDSGKS
-292 LGDILDIMADYAEQ
+292 LGDILDIMSTYAEQ

-374 GEKLKPAVDSAKT
+374 GEKLKPSIDSAKT

-426 AKKKTDAFNLS
+426 AKKKTDAHTLAMETLAKTNARSALRALS
-437 LEMTTKLNATV
+437 
-448 ALKDLTESWKQ
+448 ESWKQ
-459 YEAESQKVNQSIE
+459 YEKQSESVTSSTEMVESKIKELYERASEYATKDLKLIGEEDLEDISDYDERLTTLLVSLKTYADNRPTYEDGSI
-472 DTKVG
+472 DIQ
-477 LESLY
+477 
-482 YKAEKW
+482 AEKIYNLIDSID
-488 ATDYKLIP
+488 AYTIKLSDLELSQSNL
-496 QEDLDEIYDY
+496 QESFKS
-506 EERMNTL
+506 T
-513 LSLLQDYAEK
+513 AEVVAQ
-523 YQQTWS
+523 Y
-529 EVTNDTSES
+529 
-538 WLHKNVRELIEDVQE
+538 VQE
-553 YNVNLI
+553 
-559 TLKDTQ
+559 
-565 TQYENALNSTATSVA
+565 
-580 QFVKDGK
+580 GK
-587 LSLDEIRIYANA
+587 LSLAEVQVYAGN

-605 EILQNTKEEYSDIG
+605 TILEGTSENFEKAEDSVVNFASTAIRYTEEYGKAMDEYYSKLYGIP
-619 EVVEETN
+619 
-626 GDIEESASTTIDTL
+626 ISTPFYKAYQEI
-640 SKKLSLMEK
+640 
-649 KIEDDFPNAFDSIKK
+649 IK
-664 SFNAFKFSSLEDIE
+664 DG
-678 EVYDLLKNPPAT
+678 
-690 RELKPFDIDLSPIT
+690 
-704 LAKTEFSKA
+704 
-713 SDSILE
+713 
-719 DTELT
+719 ELT
-724 KIEIYNALKDLSK
+724 KVEIYKNLQEIS
-737 EYELTATDMVIISR
+737 EQYELTGTDLVVISQAKAEASR
-751 AITEANSEILE
+751 EIWKNFANG
-762 SFIDGIQSDMEGAFH
+762 FKYDMESTFY
-777 SITASFETLGE
+777 SVTASFEDLGE
-788 ALVESGDA
+788 ALINGEDA
-796 WETFGSIAYKALIQI
+796 WQSFGSIAIKALTQI
-811 LEALGNQLTIVAVS
+811 LESLGNQLAVMAVS
-825 KAVMGDWAGAT
+825 KALMGDWAGAVL
-836 FAGAGAIL
+836 AGGGAVL
-844 AYTTAGVANAEA
+844 AYTTAGVTNAKGME
-856 KKMLEQI
+856 MLEKI
-863 GVDTSEIEKS
+863 GVDT
-873 EEKKE
+873 EEE
-878 EDKEKE
+878 ENDKDKTTDKETE
-884 PTKTKTE
+884 PTKPKTE
-891 EEVKEEKISSLEE
+891 EEVKEEKISSLQE

-934 LQDRVRE
+934 LQDKVRE

>member
-22 GLKTSENAGKDFEST
+22 GLKTSESAGKEFESS

-79 SEAYDEANKL
+79 SEAYNEATKL

-110 VDNLKSISLK
+110 VDNLKSISLQ

-140 QPTEDMADVLKVVAS
+140 QPTEDMAEVLQVVSA

-168 TAMKASLSIINAYG
+168 TAMKASLSVINAYG
-182 MGIENINKVSDI
+182 MGIENINKVSDV

-252 SILSELGK
+252 AILSELGK

-284 DLLSSGKS
+284 GLLFSGKS

-354 KMVTPSQKL
+354 KMVTPSQRL

-374 GEKLKPAVDSAKT
+374 GEKLKPTVDSAKN
-387 AVANLITK
+387 ALADLLTK
-395 MLGQEGQAEDL
+395 MTGQVDYSSTYETTLNNLAKASENLKKAQKEAGDEINA
-406 DTAMSTLNKTLE
+406 TTIAMQFQSRVDFWSGISKASTQYDSLNKTI
-418 DYALAQEE
+418 
-426 AKKKTDAFNLS
+426 KNL
-437 LEMTTKLNATV
+437 N
-448 ALKDLTESWKQ
+448 
-459 YEAESQKVNQSIE
+459 SQ
-472 DTKVG
+472 
-477 LESLY
+477 
-482 YKAEKW
+482 
-488 ATDYKLIP
+488 
-496 QEDLDEIYDY
+496 
-506 EERMNTL
+506 
-513 LSLLQDYAEK
+513 LQ
-523 YQQTWS
+523 
-529 EVTNDTSES
+529 
-538 WLHKNVRELIEDVQE
+538 VQE
-553 YNVNLI
+553 GIVSINEETIAKAVE
-559 TLKDTQ
+559 K
-565 TQYENALNSTATSVA
+565 S
-580 QFVKDGK
+580 K
-587 LSLDEIRIYANA
+587 LSIDDLMNRLAIMKEGKN
-599 LYDDVV
+599 DDVFIPYITDPSELAGLMTAFEKISENKAKV
-605 EILQNTKEEYSDIG
+605 DELKAQIESAQTSTENFVASLAEMVSKGVISVSDISLVNTSLAN
-619 EVVEETN
+619 EVQK
-626 GDIEESASTTIDTL
+626 TIDTL
-640 SKKLSLMEK
+640 SKEVGVIAPLDVVPQKFEEAKESVVSFATTAIRYTEPYGKAMDEYYSKLYGIPISTPFYKAYQE
-649 KIEDDFPNAFDSIKK
+649 IIK
-664 SFNAFKFSSLEDIE
+664 DG
-678 EVYDLLKNPPAT
+678 
-690 RELKPFDIDLSPIT
+690 
-704 LAKTEFSKA
+704 
-713 SDSILE
+713 
-719 DTELT
+719 ELT
-724 KIEIYNALKDLSK
+724 KVEIYKNLQEIS
-737 EYELTATDMVIISR
+737 EQYELTGTDLVVISQ
-751 AITEANSEILE
+751 AKAEANREIWK
-762 SFIDGIQSDMEGAFH
+762 SFASGFKQDMESSFY
-777 SITASFETLGE
+777 SVTASFEDLGE
-788 ALVESGDA
+788 ALINGEDA
-796 WETFGSIAYKALIQI
+796 WQSFGSIAIKALTQI
-811 LEALGNQLTIVAVS
+811 LESLGNQLAVMAVS
-825 KAVMGDWAGAT
+825 KALMGDWAGAVL
-836 FAGAGAIL
+836 AGGGAVL
-844 AYTTAGVANAEA
+844 AYTTAGVTNAKGMEML
-856 KKMLEQI
+856 KKL
-863 GVDTSEIEKS
+863 GVDDEGGGEDD
-873 EEKKE
+873 
-878 EDKEKE
+878 EDKNTNKGTKPTKPKTEKE
-884 PTKTKTE
+884 L
-891 EEVKEEKISSLEE
+891 KEEKIGSLEK

-941 LEGRLNDTKE
+941 LEGRLNETKE

>member
-22 GLKTSENAGKDFEST
+22 GLRTSESAGKEFESK

-79 SEAYDEANKL
+79 SEAYNEATKL

-110 VDNLKSISLK
+110 VDNLKSISLQ

-140 QPTEDMADVLKVVAS
+140 QPTEDMAEVLQVVSA

-168 TAMKASLSIINAYG
+168 TAMKASLSVINAYG
-182 MGIENINKVSDI
+182 MDIENINKVSDV

-252 SILSELGK
+252 AILSELGK

-284 DLLSSGKS
+284 GLLFSGKS

-354 KMVTPSQKL
+354 KMVTPSQRL

-387 AVANLITK
+387 ALADLLTK
-395 MLGQEGQAEDL
+395 MTGQVDYSSTYETTLNNLAKASENLKKAQKEAGDEINA
-406 DTAMSTLNKTLE
+406 TTIAMQFQSRVDFWSGISKASTQYDSLNKTI
-418 DYALAQEE
+418 
-426 AKKKTDAFNLS
+426 KNL
-437 LEMTTKLNATV
+437 N
-448 ALKDLTESWKQ
+448 
-459 YEAESQKVNQSIE
+459 SQ
-472 DTKVG
+472 
-477 LESLY
+477 
-482 YKAEKW
+482 
-488 ATDYKLIP
+488 
-496 QEDLDEIYDY
+496 
-506 EERMNTL
+506 
-513 LSLLQDYAEK
+513 LQ
-523 YQQTWS
+523 
-529 EVTNDTSES
+529 
-538 WLHKNVRELIEDVQE
+538 VQE
-553 YNVNLI
+553 GIVSINEETIAKAVE
-559 TLKDTQ
+559 K
-565 TQYENALNSTATSVA
+565 S
-580 QFVKDGK
+580 K
-587 LSLDEIRIYANA
+587 LSIDDLMNRLAIMKEGKN
-599 LYDDVV
+599 DDVFIPYITDPSELAGLMTAFEKISENKAKV
-605 EILQNTKEEYSDIG
+605 DELKAQIESVQTSTENFVNSLAEMVSKGVISVSDISLVNTNLAN
-619 EVVEETN
+619 EVQK
-626 GDIEESASTTIDTL
+626 TIDTL
-640 SKKLSLMEK
+640 SKEVGVIAPLDVVPQKFEEAKESVVEFTGTATKNLEWYGKAMDEYYSKLYGIPISTPFYKAYQE
-649 KIEDDFPNAFDSIKK
+649 IIK
-664 SFNAFKFSSLEDIE
+664 DG
-678 EVYDLLKNPPAT
+678 
-690 RELKPFDIDLSPIT
+690 
-704 LAKTEFSKA
+704 
-713 SDSILE
+713 
-719 DTELT
+719 ELT
-724 KIEIYNALKDLSK
+724 KVEIYKNLQEISDQ
-737 EYELTATDMVIISR
+737 YELTGTDLVVISQ
-751 AITEANSEILE
+751 AKAEANREIWK
-762 SFIDGIQSDMEGAFH
+762 SFASGFKQDMESSFY
-777 SITASFETLGE
+777 SVTASFEDLGE
-788 ALVESGDA
+788 ALINGEDA
-796 WETFGSIAYKALIQI
+796 WQSFGSIAIKALTQI
-811 LEALGNQLTIVAVS
+811 LESLGNQLAVMAVS
-825 KAVMGDWAGAT
+825 KALMGDWVGAVLAGG
-836 FAGAGAIL
+836 GAVL
-844 AYTTAGVANAEA
+844 AYTTAGVTNAKGME
-856 KKMLEQI
+856 MLEKL
-863 GVDTSEIEKS
+863 GVDDEGGGEDD
-873 EEKKE
+873 
-878 EDKEKE
+878 EDKNTNKGTE

-941 LEGRLNDTKE
+941 LEGRLNETKE

>member
-22 GLKTSENAGKDFEST
+22 GLKTSESAGKEFESK

-79 SEAYDEANKL
+79 SEAYNEATKL
-89 DEKLRGASTLYGSVA
+89 DEKLRGASTLYGSVV

-110 VDNLKSISLK
+110 VDNLKSISLQ

-140 QPTEDMADVLKVVAS
+140 QPTEDMAEVLQVVSA

-168 TAMKASLSIINAYG
+168 TAMKASLSVINAYG
-182 MGIENINKVSDI
+182 MDIENINKVSDV

-252 SILSELGK
+252 AILSELGK

-284 DLLSSGKS
+284 GLLFSGKS
-292 LGDILDIMADYAEQ
+292 LGDILDIMSQYAEQ
-306 NNLSLVDM
+306 NHLSLVDM

-354 KMVTPSQKL
+354 KMVTPSQRL

-374 GEKLKPAVDSAKT
+374 GEKFKPAIDSAKT
-387 AVANLITK
+387 AVANLINK

-406 DTAMSTLNKTLE
+406 DTAISTLNKTLE

-426 AKKKTDAFNLS
+426 AKKKTDAHTLAMETLAKSNARSALRALS
-437 LEMTTKLNATV
+437 
-448 ALKDLTESWKQ
+448 ESWKQ
-459 YEAESQKVNQSIE
+459 YEKQSESVSNTTDMVEGKIKE
-472 DTKVG
+472 
-477 LESLY
+477 LYESAKKYAVQL
-482 YKAEKW
+482 
-488 ATDYKLIP
+488 TLIGE
-496 QEDLDEIYDY
+496 EDLDDISDY
-506 EERMNTL
+506 NERLTTL
-513 LSLLQDYAEK
+513 LANLKTYADNRPTYEDGSIDYQANK
-523 YQQTWS
+523 IY
-529 EVTNDTSES
+529 
-538 WLHKNVRELIEDVQE
+538 
-553 YNVNLI
+553 NLI
-559 TLKDTQ
+559 DSIDAYTIKLSELELSQINLQESFK
-565 TQYENALNSTATSVA
+565 STAEVVA
-580 QFVKDGK
+580 QYVKEGK
-587 LSLDEIRIYANA
+587 LSLAEVQVYAGN
-599 LYDDVV
+599 LYDNVV
-605 EILQNTKEEYSDIG
+605 TILEGTSQNFEKAEDSISQGFSTAGASVSDFAK
-619 EVVEETN
+619 
-626 GDIEESASTTIDTL
+626 SASANMEWYDKVMENYYR
-640 SKKLSLMEK
+640 KKYGLN
-649 KIEDDFPNAFDSIKK
+649 IA
-664 SFNAFKFSSLEDIE
+664 
-678 EVYDLLKNPPAT
+678 
-690 RELKPFDIDLSPIT
+690 
-704 LAKTEFSKA
+704 TEFSKA
-713 SDSILE
+713 SEIIVN
-719 DTELT
+719 DTEMT
-724 KIEIYNALKDLSK
+724 KVQIYNALKDLSDQ
-737 EYELTATDMVIISR
+737 YELTTSDIEIISQ
-751 AITEANSEILE
+751 AKAEASREIWK
-762 SFIDGIQSDMEGAFH
+762 SFAYGFKSDMESTFY
-777 SITASFETLGE
+777 SVTASFEDLGE
-788 ALVESGDA
+788 ALINGEDA
-796 WETFGSIAYKALIQI
+796 WQSFGSIAIKALTQI
-811 LEALGNQLTIVAVS
+811 LESLGNQLAVMAVS
-825 KAVMGDWAGAT
+825 KALMGDWAGAVL
-836 FAGAGAIL
+836 ASGGAVL
-844 AYTTAGVANAEA
+844 AYTTAGVTNAKGMEML
-856 KKMLEQI
+856 KKL
-863 GVDTSEIEKS
+863 GVDDEGGGEDD
-873 EEKKE
+873 
-878 EDKEKE
+878 EDKNTTKGTKPTKPKTEKE
-884 PTKTKTE
+884 L
-891 EEVKEEKISSLEE
+891 KEEKISSLEE

-941 LEGRLNDTKE
+941 LEGRLNETKE

>member
-22 GLKTSENAGKDFEST
+22 GLRTSESAGKDFESK

-79 SEAYDEANKL
+79 SEAYNEATKL

-110 VDNLKSISLK
+110 VDNLKSISLQ

-140 QPTEDMADVLKVVAS
+140 QPTEDMADVLEVVSA

-168 TAMKASLSIINAYG
+168 TAMKASLSVINAYG

-284 DLLSSGKS
+284 GLLDSGES
-292 LGDILDIMADYAEQ
+292 LGDILDIMSRYAEK

-387 AVANLITK
+387 ALADLLTK
-395 MLGQEGQAEDL
+395 MTGQVDYSSTYETTLNNLAKASENLKKAQKEAGDEINA
-406 DTAMSTLNKTLE
+406 TTIAMQFQSRVDFWSGISKASTQYDSLNKTI
-418 DYALAQEE
+418 
-426 AKKKTDAFNLS
+426 KNL
-437 LEMTTKLNATV
+437 N
-448 ALKDLTESWKQ
+448 
-459 YEAESQKVNQSIE
+459 SQ
-472 DTKVG
+472 
-477 LESLY
+477 
-482 YKAEKW
+482 
-488 ATDYKLIP
+488 
-496 QEDLDEIYDY
+496 
-506 EERMNTL
+506 
-513 LSLLQDYAEK
+513 LQ
-523 YQQTWS
+523 
-529 EVTNDTSES
+529 
-538 WLHKNVRELIEDVQE
+538 VQE
-553 YNVNLI
+553 GIVSINEETIAKAVE
-559 TLKDTQ
+559 KS
-565 TQYENALNSTATSVA
+565 E
-580 QFVKDGK
+580 
-587 LSLDEIRIYANA
+587 LSLDDLMNRLAIMKEGKN
-599 LYDDVV
+599 DDVFIPYITDPSELAGLMTAFEKISENKAKV
-605 EILQNTKEEYSDIG
+605 EELQAQITNAQSATESFVTSLAEMVNKGVISVSDISLVNTSLAN
-619 EVVEETN
+619 EVQKTV
-626 GDIEESASTTIDTL
+626 DTL
-640 SKKLSLMEK
+640 SKEVDVVAPLDVVPQKFEEAKESVVEFTGTATKNLEWYGKAMDEYYSKLYGLPISTPFYKAYQE
-649 KIEDDFPNAFDSIKK
+649 IIK
-664 SFNAFKFSSLEDIE
+664 DG
-678 EVYDLLKNPPAT
+678 
-690 RELKPFDIDLSPIT
+690 
-704 LAKTEFSKA
+704 
-713 SDSILE
+713 
-719 DTELT
+719 ELT
-724 KIEIYNALKDLSK
+724 KVEIYKNLQEIS
-737 EYELTATDMVIISR
+737 EQYELTGTDLVVISQAKAEASR
-751 AITEANSEILE
+751 EIWKNFA
-762 SFIDGIQSDMEGAFH
+762 SGFKQDMESSFY
-777 SITASFETLGE
+777 SVTASFEDLGE
-788 ALVESGDA
+788 ALINGEDA
-796 WETFGSIAYKALIQI
+796 WQSFGSIAIKALTQI
-811 LEALGNQLTIVAVS
+811 LESLGNQLAVMAVS
-825 KAVMGDWAGAT
+825 KALMGDWAGAVL
-836 FAGAGAIL
+836 AGGGAVL
-844 AYTTAGVANAEA
+844 AYTTAGVTNAKGME
-856 KKMLEQI
+856 MLKEL
-863 GVDTSEIEKS
+863 GVDDEGGG
-873 EEKKE
+873 
-878 EDKEKE
+878 EDDKDK
-884 PTKTKTE
+884 PTGNGTKPPKPKTE
-891 EEVKEEKISSLEE
+891 EEIKEEKISSLEE

-934 LQDRVRE
+934 LQDRIRE

>member
-22 GLKTSENAGKDFEST
+22 GLRTSESAGKDFESS

-79 SEAYDEANKL
+79 SEAYNEATKL

-110 VDNLKSISLK
+110 VDNLKSISLQ

-140 QPTEDMADVLKVVAS
+140 QPTEDMAEVLQVVSA

-168 TAMKASLSIINAYG
+168 TAMKASLSVINAYG
-182 MGIENINKVSDI
+182 MDIENINKVSDV

-252 SILSELGK
+252 AILSELGK

-284 DLLSSGKS
+284 GLLFSGKS

-354 KMVTPSQKL
+354 KMVTPSQRL

-374 GEKLKPAVDSAKT
+374 GEKLKPTVDSAKN
-387 AVANLITK
+387 ALADLLTK
-395 MLGQEGQAEDL
+395 MTGQVDYSSTYETTLNNLAKASENLKKAQKEAGDEINA
-406 DTAMSTLNKTLE
+406 TTIAMQFQSRVDFWSGISKASTQYDSLNKTI
-418 DYALAQEE
+418 
-426 AKKKTDAFNLS
+426 KNL
-437 LEMTTKLNATV
+437 N
-448 ALKDLTESWKQ
+448 
-459 YEAESQKVNQSIE
+459 SQ
-472 DTKVG
+472 
-477 LESLY
+477 
-482 YKAEKW
+482 
-488 ATDYKLIP
+488 
-496 QEDLDEIYDY
+496 
-506 EERMNTL
+506 
-513 LSLLQDYAEK
+513 LQ
-523 YQQTWS
+523 
-529 EVTNDTSES
+529 
-538 WLHKNVRELIEDVQE
+538 VQE
-553 YNVNLI
+553 GIVSINEETIAKAVE
-559 TLKDTQ
+559 K
-565 TQYENALNSTATSVA
+565 S
-580 QFVKDGK
+580 K
-587 LSLDEIRIYANA
+587 LSIDDLMNRLAIMKEGKN
-599 LYDDVV
+599 DDVFIPYITDPSELAGLMTAFEKISENKAKV
-605 EILQNTKEEYSDIG
+605 DELKAQIESAQTSTENFVASLAEMVSKGVISVSDISLVNTSLAN
-619 EVVEETN
+619 EVQK
-626 GDIEESASTTIDTL
+626 TIDTL
-640 SKKLSLMEK
+640 SKEVGVIAPLDVVPQKFEEAKDSVVSFGTTAIRYTESYGRAMDEYYSKLYGIPISTPFYKAYQE
-649 KIEDDFPNAFDSIKK
+649 IIK
-664 SFNAFKFSSLEDIE
+664 DG
-678 EVYDLLKNPPAT
+678 
-690 RELKPFDIDLSPIT
+690 
-704 LAKTEFSKA
+704 
-713 SDSILE
+713 
-719 DTELT
+719 ELT
-724 KIEIYNALKDLSK
+724 KVEIYKNLQEISDQ
-737 EYELTATDMVIISR
+737 YELTGTDLVVISQ
-751 AITEANSEILE
+751 AKAEANREIWK
-762 SFIDGIQSDMEGAFH
+762 SFASGFKQDMESSFY
-777 SITASFETLGE
+777 SVTASFEDLGE
-788 ALVESGDA
+788 ALINGEDA
-796 WETFGSIAYKALIQI
+796 WQSFGSIAIKALTQI
-811 LEALGNQLTIVAVS
+811 LESLGNQLAVMAVS
-825 KAVMGDWAGAT
+825 KALMGDWAGAVL
-836 FAGAGAIL
+836 AGGGAVL
-844 AYTTAGVANAEA
+844 AYTTAGVTNAKGMEML
-856 KKMLEQI
+856 KKL
-863 GVDTSEIEKS
+863 GVDDEGGGEDD
-873 EEKKE
+873 
-878 EDKEKE
+878 EDKNTNKGTKPTKPKTEKE
-884 PTKTKTE
+884 L
-891 EEVKEEKISSLEE
+891 KEEKIGSLEK

-941 LEGRLNDTKE
+941 LEGRLNETKE

>member
-22 GLKTSENAGKDFEST
+22 GLKTSESAGKSFESSI
-37 LKDNTSKTKTGFDTL
+37 KDNTSKTKTGFDTL

-79 SEAYDEANKL
+79 SEAYDEATKL

-110 VDNLKSISLK
+110 VDNLKSISLQ

-140 QPTEDMADVLKVVAS
+140 QPTEDMAEVLQVVSA

-168 TAMKASLSIINAYG
+168 TAMKASLSVINAYG

-284 DLLSSGKS
+284 GLLDSGKS
-292 LGDILDIMADYAEQ
+292 LGDILDIMSQYAEK

-354 KMVTPSQKL
+354 KMVTPSQRL

-387 AVANLITK
+387 ALAELLTK
-395 MLGQEGQAEDL
+395 MVGQVDYSSTYE
-406 DTAMSTLNKTLE
+406 TTLNNLTTASENLKKAQKDAGDEINATTIAMQFQSKVDFWSGISKASEQYNTMVKQYSSLTKQQKEVGKTVEGNMKILQE
-418 DYALAQEE
+418 AAAQTGRTVDEVLTVLAQASTNRKVDASRILQVDNLPDLME
-426 AKKKTDAFNLS
+426 A
-437 LEMTTKLNATV
+437 
-448 ALKDLTESWKQ
+448 
-459 YEAESQKVNQSIE
+459 AEVIGENK
-472 DTKVG
+472 TKVEE
-477 LESLY
+477 LQAQIDSTQSATENFVTSL
-482 YKAEKW
+482 AEMVSKGV
-488 ATDYKLIP
+488 I
-496 QEDLDEIYDY
+496 
-506 EERMNTL
+506 
-513 LSLLQDYAEK
+513 
-523 YQQTWS
+523 
-529 EVTNDTSES
+529 
-538 WLHKNVRELIEDVQE
+538 
-553 YNVNLI
+553 
-559 TLKDTQ
+559 
-565 TQYENALNSTATSVA
+565 SV
-580 QFVKDGK
+580 
-587 LSLDEIRIYANA
+587 
-599 LYDDVV
+599 
-605 EILQNTKEEYSDIG
+605 SDISLVNTSLAN
-619 EVVEETN
+619 EVQKTV
-626 GDIEESASTTIDTL
+626 DTL
-640 SKKLSLMEK
+640 SKEVGVVAPLDVVPQKFEEAKESVVEFTGTATKNLEWYGKAMDEYYSKLYGLPISTPFYKAYQE
-649 KIEDDFPNAFDSIKK
+649 IIK
-664 SFNAFKFSSLEDIE
+664 DG
-678 EVYDLLKNPPAT
+678 
-690 RELKPFDIDLSPIT
+690 
-704 LAKTEFSKA
+704 
-713 SDSILE
+713 
-719 DTELT
+719 ELT
-724 KIEIYNALKDLSK
+724 KVEIYKNLKEIS
-737 EYELTATDMVIISR
+737 EQYELTGTDLTVISQ
-751 AITEANSEILE
+751 AKAEANREIWK
-762 SFIDGIQSDMEGAFH
+762 SFADGFKQDMESTFY
-777 SITASFETLGE
+777 SVTASFEDLGE
-788 ALVESGDA
+788 ALINGEDA
-796 WETFGSIAYKALIQI
+796 WQSFGSIAIKALTQI
-811 LEALGNQLTIVAVS
+811 LESLGNQLAVMAVS
-825 KAVMGDWAGAT
+825 KALMGDWAGAVL
-836 FAGAGAIL
+836 AGGGAVL
-844 AYTTAGVANAEA
+844 AYTTAGVTNAKGME
-856 KKMLEQI
+856 MLEKL
-863 GVDTSEIEKS
+863 GVDT
-873 EEKKE
+873 EEGKT
-878 EDKEKE
+878 DKDKTTDKGTE
-884 PTKTKTE
+884 PTKPKTE

>member
-22 GLKTSENAGKDFEST
+22 GLKTSENAGKSFESSI
-37 LKDNTSKTKTGFDTL
+37 KDNTSKTKTGFDTL

-59 KTVLATVGIG
+59 KTVLATVGVG

-79 SEAYDEANKL
+79 SEAYNEATKL

-110 VDNLKSISLK
+110 VDNLKSISLQ

-140 QPTEDMADVLKVVAS
+140 QPTEDMADVLQVVAS

-168 TAMKASLSIINAYG
+168 TAMKASLSVINAYG

-284 DLLSSGKS
+284 GLLDSGKS
-292 LGDILDIMADYAEQ
+292 LGDILDIMSQYAEQ

-374 GEKLKPAVDSAKT
+374 GEKLKPAVDSAKI
-387 AVANLITK
+387 ALANLLTK
-395 MLGQEGQAEDL
+395 MTGQVDYSSTYETTLNNLAKASENLKKAQKEAGDEINA
-406 DTAMSTLNKTLE
+406 TTIAMQFQSRVDFWSGISKASTQYDSLNKTIKSLNSQLQVQEGIVSINEETIAKAVE
-418 DYALAQEE
+418 DS
-426 AKKKTDAFNLS
+426 KLS
-437 LEMTTKLNATV
+437 LE
-448 ALKDLTESWKQ
+448 DL
-459 YEAESQKVNQSIE
+459 
-472 DTKVG
+472 
-477 LESLY
+477 
-482 YKAEKW
+482 
-488 ATDYKLIP
+488 
-496 QEDLDEIYDY
+496 
-506 EERMNTL
+506 MNTL
-513 LSLLQDYAEK
+513 AIMENDETGDVFIPYITDPAELSGLMGAFKNISENKAKVEELQAQIESAKSSTESFVTSLAEM
-523 YQQTWS
+523 
-529 EVTNDTSES
+529 
-538 WLHKNVRELIEDVQE
+538 
-553 YNVNLI
+553 VNKGVI
-559 TLKDTQ
+559 
-565 TQYENALNSTATSVA
+565 SV
-580 QFVKDGK
+580 
-587 LSLDEIRIYANA
+587 
-599 LYDDVV
+599 
-605 EILQNTKEEYSDIG
+605 SDISLVNTSLAN
-619 EVVEETN
+619 EVQK
-626 GDIEESASTTIDTL
+626 TIDTL
-640 SKKLSLMEK
+640 SKEVGVVAPLDGVPQKFEEAKESVVEFTGTASKNLEWYGKAMDEYYSKLYGIPISTPFYKAYQE
-649 KIEDDFPNAFDSIKK
+649 IIK
-664 SFNAFKFSSLEDIE
+664 DG
-678 EVYDLLKNPPAT
+678 
-690 RELKPFDIDLSPIT
+690 
-704 LAKTEFSKA
+704 
-713 SDSILE
+713 
-719 DTELT
+719 ELT
-724 KIEIYNALKDLSK
+724 KVEIYKNLQEIS
-737 EYELTATDMVIISR
+737 EQYELTGTDLVVISQ
-751 AITEANSEILE
+751 AKEEASKEIWENFASGFKKDLTNA
-762 SFIDGIQSDMEGAFH
+762 SMSVM
-777 SITASFETLGE
+777 ASFEDLGE
-788 ALVESGDA
+788 ALVNGENA
-796 WETFGSIAYKALIQI
+796 WQSFGSIAIKALTQI
-811 LEALGNQLTIVAVS
+811 LESLGNQLAVMAVS
-825 KAVMGDWAGAT
+825 KALMKDWAGAIL
-836 FAGAGAIL
+836 AGGGAVL
-844 AYTTAGVANAEA
+844 AYTTAGVTNAKGME
-856 KKMLEQI
+856 MLEKL
-863 GVDTSEIEKS
+863 GVDT
-873 EEKKE
+873 EEEETDKDKTTDKKT
-878 EDKEKE
+878 E
-884 PTKTKTE
+884 PTKPKTE
-891 EEVKEEKISSLEE
+891 EEIKEEKISSLEDE
-904 QIAMLE
+904 IAMLE

-941 LEGRLNDTKE
+941 LEGRLNETKE

>member
-22 GLKTSENAGKDFEST
+22 GLKTSESAGKDFESK
-37 LKDNTSKTKTGFDTL
+37 LKDNTSKTKTGFDIM

-59 KTVLATVGIG
+59 KKVLATVGVG

-79 SEAYDEANKL
+79 SEAYEEANKL

-110 VDNLKSISLK
+110 VDNLKSISLQ

-140 QPTEDMADVLKVVAS
+140 QPTEDMADVLQVVSA

-168 TAMKASLSIINAYG
+168 TAMKASLSVINAYG

-284 DLLSSGKS
+284 DLLNSGKS
-292 LGDILDIMADYAEQ
+292 LGDILDIMSQYAEK

-374 GEKLKPAVDSAKT
+374 GEKLKPSIDSAKT
-387 AVANLITK
+387 ALAEFLTK
-395 MLGQEGQAEDL
+395 MMGQVDYSSTYE
-406 DTAMSTLNKTLE
+406 TTLNNLTTASENLKK
-418 DYALAQEE
+418 AQKE
-426 AKKKTDAFNLS
+426 AGD
-437 LEMTTKLNATV
+437 EINATTIAMQFQSKV
-448 ALKDLTESWKQ
+448 DFWSGISKASTQ
-459 YEAESQKVNQSIE
+459 YDSFNKTIKNLNSQLQLQSDIVSINE
-472 DTKVG
+472 ETIAKASKNSG
-477 LESLY
+477 L
-482 YKAEKW
+482 AV
-488 ATDYKLIP
+488 D
-496 QEDLDEIYDY
+496 
-506 EERMNTL
+506 
-513 LSLLQDYAEK
+513 
-523 YQQTWS
+523 
-529 EVTNDTSES
+529 
-538 WLHKNVRELIEDVQE
+538 ELIER
-553 YNVNLI
+553 L
-559 TLKDTQ
+559 
-565 TQYENALNSTATSVA
+565 ALMKAGN
-580 QFVKDGK
+580 
-587 LSLDEIRIYANA
+587 
-599 LYDDVV
+599 DDVFIPYVDGTELVSLMGAV
-605 EILQNTKEEYSDIG
+605 ENLSANKVKVDELKAQIESAQSATESFVTSLAEMVSNGVISVSDISLVNTSLAS
-619 EVVEETN
+619 EVQN
-626 GDIEESASTTIDTL
+626 TIDTL
-640 SKKLSLMEK
+640 SKEVDVVAPL
-649 KIEDDFPNAFDSIKK
+649 DVVPQ
-664 SFNAFKFSSLEDIE
+664 KFEEAKESVVEFTGTASKNLEWYGKAMDEYYGKMYGI
-678 EVYDLLKNPPAT
+678 NIA
-690 RELKPFDIDLSPIT
+690 
-704 LAKTEFSKA
+704 TEFSKA
-713 SDSILE
+713 SQSIVN
-719 DTELT
+719 DTEMT
-724 KIEIYNALKDLSK
+724 KIEIYNALKDLSDQ
-737 EYELTATDMVIISR
+737 YELTTDDIEIISQ
-751 AITEANSEILE
+751 AKAEASREIWKN
-762 SFIDGIQSDMEGAFH
+762 FADGFMADMESTFY
-777 SITASFETLGE
+777 SVTASFEDLGE
-788 ALVESGDA
+788 ALINGEDA
-796 WETFGSIAYKALIQI
+796 WQSFGSIAIKALTQI
-811 LEALGNQLTIVAVS
+811 LESLGNQLAVMAVS
-825 KAVMGDWAGAT
+825 KALMGDWAGAVL
-836 FAGAGAIL
+836 AGGGAVL
-844 AYTTAGVANAEA
+844 AYTTAGVTNAKGME
-856 KKMLEQI
+856 MLEKL
-863 GVDTSEIEKS
+863 GVDN
-873 EEKKE
+873 EEEQKTDTDKTT
-878 EDKEKE
+878 DKETE
-884 PTKTKTE
+884 PTKPKTE

-934 LQDRVRE
+934 LQDKVRE
-941 LEGRLNDTKE
+941 LEGRLNETKE

>member
-22 GLKTSENAGKDFEST
+22 GLRTSESAGKDFESK

-52 STAVSAC
+52 STSVSAC

-79 SEAYDEANKL
+79 SEAYNEATKL

-110 VDNLKSISLK
+110 VDNLKSISLQ

-140 QPTEDMADVLKVVAS
+140 QPTEDMAEVLQVVSA

-168 TAMKASLSIINAYG
+168 TAMKASLSVINAYG

-284 DLLSSGKS
+284 GLLFSGKS
-292 LGDILDIMADYAEQ
+292 LGDILDIMSQYAEQ

-354 KMVTPSQKL
+354 KMVTPSQRL

-374 GEKLKPAVDSAKT
+374 GENLKPAVDSAKT
-387 AVANLITK
+387 ALAELLTK
-395 MLGQEGQAEDL
+395 MVGQVDYSSTYE
-406 DTAMSTLNKTLE
+406 TTLNNLTTASENLKKAQKEAGDEINATTIAMQFQSKVDFWSGISKASTQYDSFNKTVKSLNSQLE
-418 DYALAQEE
+418 VQ
-426 AKKKTDAFNLS
+426 S
-437 LEMTTKLNATV
+437 SIVKLNEET
-448 ALKDLTESWKQ
+448 
-459 YEAESQKVNQSIE
+459 IE
-472 DTKVG
+472 NASKKSG
-477 LESLY
+477 L
-482 YKAEKW
+482 AV
-488 ATDYKLIP
+488 D
-496 QEDLDEIYDY
+496 
-506 EERMNTL
+506 
-513 LSLLQDYAEK
+513 
-523 YQQTWS
+523 
-529 EVTNDTSES
+529 
-538 WLHKNVRELIEDVQE
+538 ELIERLALMKAGNDDVFIPYVDGTE
-553 YNVNLI
+553 LVSLMGAVENLSANKVKVDE
-559 TLKDTQ
+559 LKAQ
-565 TQYENALNSTATSVA
+565 IENAQSATESFVTSLAEMVNKGVISV
-580 QFVKDGK
+580 
-587 LSLDEIRIYANA
+587 
-599 LYDDVV
+599 
-605 EILQNTKEEYSDIG
+605 SDISLVNTNLAN
-619 EVVEETN
+619 EVQK
-626 GDIEESASTTIDTL
+626 TIDTL
-640 SKKLSLMEK
+640 SKEVGVVAPLDVVPQKFEEAKESVVEFTGTASKNLEWYGKAMDEYYSKLYGLPISTPFYKAYQE
-649 KIEDDFPNAFDSIKK
+649 IIK
-664 SFNAFKFSSLEDIE
+664 DG
-678 EVYDLLKNPPAT
+678 
-690 RELKPFDIDLSPIT
+690 
-704 LAKTEFSKA
+704 
-713 SDSILE
+713 
-719 DTELT
+719 ELT
-724 KIEIYNALKDLSK
+724 KVEIYKNLKEIS
-737 EYELTATDMVIISR
+737 EQYELTGTDLTVISQ
-751 AITEANSEILE
+751 AKAEANREIWK
-762 SFIDGIQSDMEGAFH
+762 SFASGFKQDMESSFY
-777 SITASFETLGE
+777 SVTASFEDLGE
-788 ALVESGDA
+788 ALINGEDA
-796 WETFGSIAYKALIQI
+796 WQSFGSIAIKALTQI
-811 LEALGNQLTIVAVS
+811 LESLGNQLAVMAVS
-825 KAVMGDWAGAT
+825 KALMGDWAGAVL
-836 FAGAGAIL
+836 AGGGAVL
-844 AYTTAGVANAEA
+844 AYTTAGVTNA
-856 KKMLEQI
+856 KGMKMLEKL
-863 GVDTSEIEKS
+863 GVDTEDEKT
-873 EEKKE
+873 
-878 EDKEKE
+878 DKDKNTNKGTE
-884 PTKTKTE
+884 PTKPKTE
-891 EEVKEEKISSLEE
+891 EEIKEEKISSLEE

>member
-22 GLKTSENAGKDFEST
+22 GLKTSESAGKEFESK

-79 SEAYDEANKL
+79 SEAYNEATKL

-110 VDNLKSISLK
+110 VDNLKSISLQ

-140 QPTEDMADVLKVVAS
+140 QPTEDMAEVLQVVSA

-168 TAMKASLSIINAYG
+168 TAMKASLSVINAYG
-182 MGIENINKVSDI
+182 MGIENINKVSDV

-252 SILSELGK
+252 AILSELGK

-284 DLLSSGKS
+284 GLLFSGKS

-354 KMVTPSQKL
+354 KMVTPSQRL

-374 GEKLKPAVDSAKT
+374 GEKLKPTIDSAKN
-387 AVANLITK
+387 ALADLLTK
-395 MLGQEGQAEDL
+395 MTGQVDYSSTYETTLNNLAKASENLKKAQKEAGDEINA
-406 DTAMSTLNKTLE
+406 TTIAMQFQSRVDFWSGISKASTQYDSLNKTIKSLNSQ
-418 DYALAQEE
+418 LQVQEGIVSINE
-426 AKKKTDAFNLS
+426 ETIANAVKKSELS
-437 LEMTTKLNATV
+437 LE
-448 ALKDLTESWKQ
+448 DL
-459 YEAESQKVNQSIE
+459 
-472 DTKVG
+472 
-477 LESLY
+477 
-482 YKAEKW
+482 
-488 ATDYKLIP
+488 
-496 QEDLDEIYDY
+496 
-506 EERMNTL
+506 MNTL
-513 LSLLQDYAEK
+513 AIMKKDKKGDVFIPNITDPAELSGLMGAFERISENKAKVDELKAQIESAQTSTENFVNSLAEM
-523 YQQTWS
+523 
-529 EVTNDTSES
+529 
-538 WLHKNVRELIEDVQE
+538 
-553 YNVNLI
+553 VNKGVI
-559 TLKDTQ
+559 
-565 TQYENALNSTATSVA
+565 SV
-580 QFVKDGK
+580 
-587 LSLDEIRIYANA
+587 
-599 LYDDVV
+599 
-605 EILQNTKEEYSDIG
+605 SDISLVNTSLAN
-619 EVVEETN
+619 EVQK
-626 GDIEESASTTIDTL
+626 TIDTL
-640 SKKLSLMEK
+640 SKEVGVIAPLDVVPQKFEEAKESVVEFTGTATKNLEWYGKAMDEYYSKLYGIPISTPFYKAYQE
-649 KIEDDFPNAFDSIKK
+649 IIK
-664 SFNAFKFSSLEDIE
+664 DG
-678 EVYDLLKNPPAT
+678 
-690 RELKPFDIDLSPIT
+690 
-704 LAKTEFSKA
+704 
-713 SDSILE
+713 
-719 DTELT
+719 ELT
-724 KIEIYNALKDLSK
+724 KVEIYKNLQEIS
-737 EYELTATDMVIISR
+737 EQYELTGTDLVVISQAKAEASR
-751 AITEANSEILE
+751 EIWK
-762 SFIDGIQSDMEGAFH
+762 SFASGFKQDMESSFY
-777 SITASFETLGE
+777 SVMASFEDLGE
-788 ALVESGDA
+788 ALVNGEDA
-796 WETFGSIAYKALIQI
+796 WQSFGSIAIKALTQI
-811 LEALGNQLTIVAVS
+811 LESLGNQLAVMAVS
-825 KAVMGDWAGAT
+825 KALMGDWAGAVL
-836 FAGAGAIL
+836 AGGGAVL
-844 AYTTAGVANAEA
+844 AYTTAGVTNAKGME
-856 KKMLEQI
+856 MLEKL
-863 GVDTSEIEKS
+863 GVDDEGGGEDD
-873 EEKKE
+873 
-878 EDKEKE
+878 EDKNTNKGTKPTKPKTEKE
-884 PTKTKTE
+884 L
-891 EEVKEEKISSLEE
+891 KEEKIGSLEK
-904 QIAMLE
+904 QIEMLE

-941 LEGRLNDTKE
+941 LEGRLNETKE

>member
-1 MATKVFDLYAEIS
+1 
-14 LDNSSYME
+14 ME
-22 GLKTSENAGKDFEST
+22 GLKTSEGAGKSFEST
-37 LKDNTSKTKTGFDTL
+37 VKGNTSKAKTGFDSL

-59 KTVLATVGIG
+59 KSALTAIGIG
-69 FTMDKVIKGL
+69 FSIDKVVKGL

-104 VDQTKL
+104 VNQTKL
-110 VDNLKSISLK
+110 VDNLKSISLQ

-140 QPTEDMADVLKVVAS
+140 QPTEDMAEVLQVVSS

-168 TAMKASLSIINAYG
+168 TAMKASLSVINAYG

-204 TVGELSNALSKVT
+204 TVGELGSALSKVT
-217 PVASAFG
+217 PTASAFG

-260 SGTTASENLQKASLS
+260 SGTTASENLQKASES

-284 DLLSSGKS
+284 DLLASGKS
-292 LGDILDIMADYAEQ
+292 LGDILDIMSQYAEQ

-354 KMVTPSQKL
+354 KMVTPSQRL

-387 AVANLITK
+387 ALADLLTK
-395 MLGQEGQAEDL
+395 MTGQVDYSSTYETTLNNLAKASENLKKAQKEAGDEINA
-406 DTAMSTLNKTLE
+406 TTIAMQFQSKVDFWSGISKASTQYDSLNKTIKSLNSQLQVQEGIVSINEETIAKAVE
-418 DYALAQEE
+418 DS
-426 AKKKTDAFNLS
+426 KLS
-437 LEMTTKLNATV
+437 LE
-448 ALKDLTESWKQ
+448 DL
-459 YEAESQKVNQSIE
+459 
-472 DTKVG
+472 
-477 LESLY
+477 
-482 YKAEKW
+482 
-488 ATDYKLIP
+488 
-496 QEDLDEIYDY
+496 
-506 EERMNTL
+506 MNTL
-513 LSLLQDYAEK
+513 AIMENDKTGDVFIPYITDPAELSGLMGAFEKISENKAKVDELKAQIESAKSSTESFVTSLAEMVSK
-523 YQQTWS
+523 G
-529 EVTNDTSES
+529 V
-538 WLHKNVRELIEDVQE
+538 I
-553 YNVNLI
+553 
-559 TLKDTQ
+559 
-565 TQYENALNSTATSVA
+565 SV
-580 QFVKDGK
+580 
-587 LSLDEIRIYANA
+587 
-599 LYDDVV
+599 
-605 EILQNTKEEYSDIG
+605 SDISLVNTSLAN
-619 EVVEETN
+619 EVQKTV
-626 GDIEESASTTIDTL
+626 DTL
-640 SKKLSLMEK
+640 SKEVGVVAPLDDVPQKIEEANEDIEDSVSTTVDTLLQKLSLMEK
-649 KIEDDFPNAFDSIKK
+649 KIEEYFPNAFDGIKK

-690 RELKPFDIDLSPIT
+690 RELKPFDIDLSPIA

-713 SDSILE
+713 SDSIME

-751 AITEANSEILE
+751 ATTEANSEILE
-762 SFIDGIQSDMEGAFH
+762 SFIGGIKSDMEGAFH

-788 ALVESGDA
+788 ALVESEGA
-796 WETFGSIAYKALIQI
+796 WETFGSIAYKALVQI

-825 KAVMGDWAGAT
+825 KAVMGDWAGAS

-873 EEKKE
+873 EEKEEEKKKEPEAPKTEQEIKE
-878 EDKEKE
+878 ER
-884 PTKTKTE
+884 
-891 EEVKEEKISSLEE
+891 IASLEQE
-904 QIAMLE
+904 IAMLE
-910 ALVDN
+910 SFVEN

-934 LQDRVRE
+934 LQDRIRE
-941 LEGRLNDTKE
+941 LESRLNDTKE

>member
-22 GLKTSENAGKDFEST
+22 GLKTSESAGKDFESS
-37 LKDNTSKTKTGFDTL
+37 LKGNTSKTKTGFDTL

-79 SEAYDEANKL
+79 SEAYNEATKL

-110 VDNLKSISLK
+110 VDNLKSISLQ

-140 QPTEDMADVLKVVAS
+140 QPTEDMAEVLQVVSA

-168 TAMKASLSIINAYG
+168 TAMKASLSVINAYG
-182 MGIENINKVSDI
+182 MDIENINKVSDV

-252 SILSELGK
+252 AILSELGK

-284 DLLSSGKS
+284 GLLFSGKS

-354 KMVTPSQKL
+354 KMVTPSQRL

-374 GEKLKPAVDSAKT
+374 GEKLKPTVDSAKN
-387 AVANLITK
+387 ALADLLTK
-395 MLGQEGQAEDL
+395 MTGQVDYSSTYETTLNNLAKASENLKKAQKEAGDEINA
-406 DTAMSTLNKTLE
+406 TTIAMQFQSRVDFWSGISKASTQYDSLNKTI
-418 DYALAQEE
+418 
-426 AKKKTDAFNLS
+426 KNL
-437 LEMTTKLNATV
+437 N
-448 ALKDLTESWKQ
+448 
-459 YEAESQKVNQSIE
+459 SQ
-472 DTKVG
+472 
-477 LESLY
+477 
-482 YKAEKW
+482 
-488 ATDYKLIP
+488 
-496 QEDLDEIYDY
+496 
-506 EERMNTL
+506 
-513 LSLLQDYAEK
+513 LQ
-523 YQQTWS
+523 
-529 EVTNDTSES
+529 
-538 WLHKNVRELIEDVQE
+538 VQE
-553 YNVNLI
+553 GIVSINEETIAKAVE
-559 TLKDTQ
+559 K
-565 TQYENALNSTATSVA
+565 S
-580 QFVKDGK
+580 K
-587 LSLDEIRIYANA
+587 LSIDDLMNRLAIMKEGKN
-599 LYDDVV
+599 DDVFIPYITDPSELAGLMTAFEKISENKAKV
-605 EILQNTKEEYSDIG
+605 DELKAQIESAQTSTENFVASLAEMVNKGVISVSDISIINTSLAN
-619 EVVEETN
+619 EVQKTV
-626 GDIEESASTTIDTL
+626 DTL
-640 SKKLSLMEK
+640 SKEVGVIAPLDVVPQKFEEAKESVVEFTGTATKNLEWYGKAMDEYYSKLYGIPISTPFYKAYQE
-649 KIEDDFPNAFDSIKK
+649 IIK
-664 SFNAFKFSSLEDIE
+664 DG
-678 EVYDLLKNPPAT
+678 
-690 RELKPFDIDLSPIT
+690 
-704 LAKTEFSKA
+704 
-713 SDSILE
+713 
-719 DTELT
+719 ELT
-724 KIEIYNALKDLSK
+724 KVEIYKNLQEIS
-737 EYELTATDMVIISR
+737 EQYELTGTDLVVISQ
-751 AITEANSEILE
+751 AKAEANREIWK
-762 SFIDGIQSDMEGAFH
+762 SFASGFKQDMESSFY
-777 SITASFETLGE
+777 SVTASFEDLGE
-788 ALVESGDA
+788 ALINGEDA
-796 WETFGSIAYKALIQI
+796 WQSFGSIAIKALTQI
-811 LEALGNQLTIVAVS
+811 LESLGNQLAVMAVS
-825 KAVMGDWAGAT
+825 KALMGDWVGAVLAGS
-836 FAGAGAIL
+836 GAVL
-844 AYTTAGVANAEA
+844 AYTTAGVTNAKGME
-856 KKMLEQI
+856 MLEKL
-863 GVDTSEIEKS
+863 GVDT
-873 EEKKE
+873 E
-878 EDKEKE
+878 EDKTDKDKNTNKGTE
-884 PTKTKTE
+884 PTKPKTE

-941 LEGRLNDTKE
+941 LEGRLNETKE